1 MCSYL
6 LDAIDNI
13 SIANYQYNYIYFK
26 KAVRIISMKLHYMS
40 RFTYVL
46 HLDISSLHLYFFLRT
61 FFQKNIVVWIVIY
74 SIGNGFVFDIV
85 VVSRHWFHWRGRWL
99 RFVVGMLGL
108 RCCLALPVI
117 SIAVVYIAL

>member
-85 VVSRHWFHWRGRWL
+85 IVSRHWFTSYEVKVAY
-99 RFVVGMLGL
+99 VVDEPHRLL
-108 RCCLALPVI
+108 YVQHCVLD
-117 SIAVVYIAL
+117 